1 MDNKHEVKANT
12 RRHFVQRRGFQLQK
26 DFMGTI
32 NPHVHGKI
40 KTQKP
45 IHQHEGAVHFLDNG
59 GEIPHAGLAPNF
71 PLENVSEQKEWNA
84 GRLSF
89 IE

>member
-1 MDNKHEVKANT
+1 MDKKHAVKANT

-40 KTQKP
+40 KNQKSDCL
-45 IHQHEGAVHFLDNG
+45 QEGL
-59 GEIPHAGLAPNF
+59 
-71 PLENVSEQKEWNA
+71 
-84 GRLSF
+84 
-89 IE
+89 